1 MIKLMK
7 YEHPFFNLLDS
18 VFETD
23 SVNEWSGHVNVFRT
37 DNEDGISL
45 EFSVPGLTK
54 DDLNIFIDGDKLKVS
69 YSSEEVKTNFVK
81 SFERT
86 YSIGDDLDSKKITAK
101 VDNGILT
108 VLIPKDKKKNTQR
121 TISIN

>member
-1 MIKLMK
+1 M
-7 YEHPFFNLLDS
+7 
-18 VFETD
+18 
-23 SVNEWSGHVNVFRT
+23 
-37 DNEDGISL
+37 

-54 DDLNIFIDGDKLKVS
+54 DDLSIFVDGDKLKVS
-69 YSSEEVKTNFVK
+69 YTSEEGKSNFVK